1 MTSDIL
7 NKARKYCT
15 YQERSQQEL
24 RDKLYALG
32 LFRKD
37 VEQVIA
43 AMIEEGYL
51 NEERF
56 AIAYAGGKFR
66 VKQWGKVKI
75 RLALKQKRVSE
86 YCIKKA
92 LAQISEKEYEST
104 LQKVIATQSRKIS
117 EKNILKKNYK
127 LAQYAIGRGFEPEMV
142 WEQLK
147 HIS

>member
-24 RDKLYALG
+24 RDKLYELG

>member
-1 MTSDIL
+1 MTADIL
-7 NKARKYCT
+7 NKARKYCA

-24 RDKLYALG
+24 RDKLYDLG

-37 VEQVIA
+37 VEQVIV

-147 HIS
+147 HIF

>member
-1 MTSDIL
+1 MTADIL
-7 NKARKYCT
+7 NNARKYCA

-24 RDKLYALG
+24 RDKLYDLG

-37 VEQVIA
+37 VEQVIV

-147 HIS
+147 HIF

>member
-24 RDKLYALG
+24 RDKLYELG

-66 VKQWGKVKI
+66 VKQWGKIKI
-75 RLALKQKRVSE
+75 KLALKQKRVSD

-92 LAQISEKEYEST
+92 LAQIPDKDYEST
-104 LQKVIATQSRKIS
+104 LQKVITVQSRKIS
-117 EKNILKKNYK
+117 EKNVLKKNYK
-127 LAQYAIGRGFEPEMV
+127 LAQYAIGRGFEAEMV
-142 WEQLK
+142 WDLLSGK
-147 HIS
+147 